1 VMRSEWTSFA
11 KTGLPSSAG
20 APSWPRF
27 TADDQAMLSLIPPAP
42 QPETNFATDHHCGF
56 WALGGD

>member
-1 VMRSEWTSFA
+1 MRSSE
-11 KTGLPSSAG
+11 
-20 APSWPRF
+20 
-27 TADDQAMLSLIPPAP
+27 AMNFYSQLDPHYRIRGDRLLSLIPPAP